1 MIFIIRA
8 LSHVRKECA
17 DYKKERSKKPKK
29 RGQRSRNKKMREKER
44 RDNATISFST
54 LVLQNSTMIF
64 MIESLLCCHFH
75 ILVGI
80 FHYRTW
86 LVYSNDG
93 LPQTPQDFMS
103 KQVGC
108 TPTQFLL
115 LSFHIFIA
123 LVHPL
128 HGNPY
133 SLTLISI
140 NGHLHSP
147 LIRLVNVRV
156 SPSFLSSPQPP
167 SIPPIVLCPWLT
179 LMYCVEIEKV

>member
-1 MIFIIRA
+1 MPNKKGKA
-8 LSHVRKECA
+8 NKKRKKRERPN
-17 DYKKERSKKPKK
+17 KKKKGPKKGKKKKKIK
-29 RGQRSRNKKMREKER
+29 RGQCYYLFFHTCASKQHHVLHVVSL
-44 RDNATISFST
+44 ISCASKQHH
-54 LVLQNSTMIF
+54 VLHIDC
-64 MIESLLCCHFH
+64 LLCCHFH

-93 LPQTPQDFMS
+93 LPQMPQVFMS

-115 LSFHIFIA
+115 LSFHTFIA

-133 SLTLISI
+133 SS
-140 NGHLHSP
+140 H
-147 LIRLVNVRV
+147 
-156 SPSFLSSPQPP
+156 
-167 SIPPIVLCPWLT
+167 
-179 LMYCVEIEKV
+179 

>member
-1 MIFIIRA
+1 
-8 LSHVRKECA
+8 
-17 DYKKERSKKPKK
+17 
-29 RGQRSRNKKMREKER
+29 MREKER
-44 RDNATISFST
+44 RDNVTILFHTCASEQHRVFH
-54 LVLQNSTMIF
+54 
-64 MIESLLCCHFH
+64 IESLLCCHFH

-86 LVYSNDG
+86 LVYFNNG
-93 LPQTPQDFMS
+93 LPQMPQVFMS

-115 LSFHIFIA
+115 SFHTLIA

-133 SLTLISI
+133 SFTLISI

-147 LIRLVNVRV
+147 LICLVDVRL
-156 SPSFLSSPQPP
+156 SPYLCLLPP
-167 SIPPIVLCPWLT
+167 SIPPTVLCPWLT
-179 LMYCVEIEKV
+179 LMYCVKS